1 MKKLIFI
8 LLATFSIQAF
18 GQSFNEDKTAFTNYI
33 KRMYK
38 FKAFEGVKIVEDYND
53 AYLISALSLP
63 ADKYSSESMMMR
75 VADVKAQSQAST
87 FLNGSNITMDMVM
100 TTEEKEDADGAK
112 ESTTTMI
119 ESIKQNADG
128 FVKAMELLTS
138 FEIDDGERV
147 LFIYMKKMQQA
158 IAPAEDM

>member
-8 LLATFSIQAF
+8 LLASLSVQAF

-38 FKAFEGVKIVEDYND
+38 FKAFEGVKIVEDYD
-53 AYLISALSLP
+53 YAYLISALSLP
-63 ADKYSSESMMMR
+63 ANKYPNESMMMR
-75 VADVKAQSQAST
+75 VADVKAQSQTST

-100 TTEEKEDADGAK
+100 TTEEKEKADGVK
-112 ESTTTMI
+112 VSTTIMI
-119 ESIKQNADG
+119 ESIKQNANG

-138 FEIDDGERV
+138 FEIDDGERI
-147 LFIYMKKMQQA
+147 LFIYMKKM
-158 IAPAEDM
+158 